1 MLPHMAQGV
10 PVSLRAGGGHV
21 DRNPIAF
28 KSIEERRN
36 RNLGGVDR
44 SAAMQF
50 GDKASALD
58 LRFLLGAPERMPA
71 LLARARC
78 RVALVNDDG
87 PVTGRALVLADF
99 HFRLPIFSNASH
111 ASRRRFSHSRQSTT
125 SPRSASIPL

>member
-1 MLPHMAQGV
+1 MREGTSVALGGPG
-10 PVSLRAGGGHV
+10 AGM
-21 DRNPIAF
+21 DRNPIAL
-28 KSIEERRN
+28 KLVEELDN

-44 SAAMQF
+44 GAAMQF

-71 LLARARC
+71 LLALARC

-99 HFRLPIFSNASH
+99 HFRL
-111 ASRRRFSHSRQSTT
+111 
-125 SPRSASIPL
+125 